1 MPLFDTTI
9 RVVYNHLNLTPFGL
23 VSIRNYAA
31 RKGTRAKRAKSKVK
45 VEVQKVGFI
54 PHNQRDLASFL
65 ASRPKLKFDDS
76 WKQLPLDNVYPHKYY
91 QWTVY
96 PFIEAIQCLKE
107 TNHPD
112 MYNQPNAN
120 VHVNIDLNMEGEKKN
135 RMHDNF
141 YRIAPIP
148 HKFDHVEERTVMVFT
163 KDVAKQEAA
172 RAAGAGMAGGVELIK
187 DIQNGS
193 IMLTDFQHF
202 VAEPTILPELVSLRG
217 LMKRKF
223 PNPNAGTL
231 DDDVT
236 MVVERIVNGVNYSAL
251 KDEYEKDFGQV
262 KTVIGNLNMEP
273 HHLEANFIS
282 LIKDI
287 HSVKPKREGPF
298 ITRCLLWSPP
308 SNEKLKVDHK
318 QYLDIKETKKLKR
331 QQSGNEVSD
340 EVQEAV
346 VQ

>member
-1 MPLFDTTI
+1 M
-9 RVVYNHLNLTPFGL
+9 

-262 KTVIGNLNMEP
+262 KTVIGNV
-273 HHLEANFIS
+273 S
-282 LIKDI
+282 LY
-287 HSVKPKREGPF
+287 
-298 ITRCLLWSPP
+298 TLL
-308 SNEKLKVDHK
+308 
-318 QYLDIKETKKLKR
+318 YYC
-331 QQSGNEVSD
+331 VS
-340 EVQEAV
+340 QIYTIFS
-346 VQ
+346 